1 MRFAMQTIGR
11 WGAILRGVATFCA
24 VVMPGLTLAAEATLT
39 APGAPEDLQDRLRGS
54 SAALS
59 AEDRGLESVQEL
71 LAASL
76 SDYRTLVQ
84 ILYDEGYFSPVVHIR
99 LDGRE
104 AAYIKPLNLPRSIAR
119 IEISVTTGPPFQFGR
134 TGIAPLAPDTVLP
147 DSYRTGQRAT
157 TGAIRNAAI
166 AGIDGWRN
174 VGHAKAKVGGQK
186 ITANNRADVLDAD
199 ITLAPGPRL
208 AFGKMTVAGQ
218 SRVRAD
224 AMARIAGF
232 PTGEVYSPQQVQK
245 VGTRLR
251 RTGAFSSVSLKE
263 GEQANPDG
271 TLDFVTTVEDQPL
284 RRISFGVELSSSN
297 GLDLS
302 TKWTHRNLWGA
313 AERFQFEAAIRNL
326 GGVEDVDGRLGL
338 RLDLPAKLGPD
349 DNMFYLAELE
359 RRNRT
364 HYNVTRG
371 LVGVGVR
378 RVFSDALYGEISL
391 DGGISIADD
400 AFGSNRKF
408 HLINLP
414 VRVEWDRRNDKV
426 NATNGFYL
434 DTRMIPFAG
443 LSGTDS
449 GGRLFVDARGYQS
462 LTNSDSIILAGRIQ
476 VGSVV
481 GASLPDVT
489 PEFLFFSGG
498 TGTVRGQPYESLGIP
513 IGTGV
518 AGGKSLLALSGEV
531 RGRITEK
538 ISLVGFFDFGA
549 VDANS
554 FVDKNST
561 YHSGA
566 GLGLRYDL
574 GGFGPIRLDL
584 AVPVDGTTGEGL
596 QFYIG
601 IGQAF

>member
-1 MRFAMQTIGR
+1 MRLAMQTIDR
-11 WGAILRGVATFCA
+11 WGAILRGIATFCA
-24 VVMPGLTLAAEATLT
+24 VVMPGLILAAEATLT
-39 APGAPEDLQDRLRGS
+39 APGAPENLQDRLRGS

-119 IEISVTTGPPFQFGR
+119 IEISVTAGPPFQFGR
-134 TGIAPLAPDTVLP
+134 AGIAPLAPDTVLP

-166 AGIDGWRN
+166 AGIDGWRKA
-174 VGHAKAKVGGQK
+174 GHAKAKVGDQK
-186 ITANNRADVLDAD
+186 ITANNRTAVLDAD

-208 AFGKMTVAGQ
+208 AFGKMTVTGQ

-271 TLDFVTTVEDQPL
+271 TLDFETTVEDQPL

-349 DNMFYLAELE
+349 DNIFYLAELE

-364 HYNVTRG
+364 HYKLTRG

-391 DGGISIADD
+391 DGGVSIADD

-414 VRVEWDRRNDKV
+414 MRVEWDRRNDKV

-434 DTRMIPFAG
+434 DTRVIPFAG

-449 GGRLFVDARGYQS
+449 GGRLVVDARGYQS

-513 IGTGV
+513 IGAGV
-518 AGGKSLLALSGEV
+518 AGGKALLALSGEV

-549 VDANS
+549 VDTSS
-554 FVDKNST
+554 FVDKNSI